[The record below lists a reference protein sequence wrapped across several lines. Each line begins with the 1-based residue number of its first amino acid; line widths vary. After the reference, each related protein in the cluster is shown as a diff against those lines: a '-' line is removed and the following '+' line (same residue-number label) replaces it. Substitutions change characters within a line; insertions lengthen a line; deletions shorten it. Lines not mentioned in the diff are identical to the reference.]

1 MVATLRE
8 LRPPRALRWVI
19 RYRWYGFLLIL
30 AGVLLGWFMHS
41 QHFIHHWFFWLL
53 AVVLIVGL
61 VGAGVYSLIV
71 AQHRSR
77 IVGEGAEGEAL
88 TAKVLD
94 NMQMDARILHS
105 VQFESGE
112 KTRELDHVLV
122 THSTLFVI
130 ETKYL
135 RGRIVGAVDDREWT
149 LHKRARKTRSR
160 YKRGFYNPLKQV
172 ATQIYHLRAH
182 LEKSLDPRWADECKH
197 IWIQGVVVFSHPQ
210 GDATSVVNHAH
221 GVVQLENLQDY
232 LRNYRPPSRAGRLSY
247 GLRREI
253 GRILAQ
259 E

>member
-1 MVATLRE
+1 MVATLRK

-19 RYRWYGFLLIL
+19 RYRWIGIGLLL
-30 AGVLLGWFMHS
+30 AAAVAVWGLASWWKWPLVLLF
-41 QHFIHHWFFWLL
+41 
-53 AVVLIVGL
+53 
-61 VGAGVYSLIV
+61 AGFGFYSLYV

-94 NMQMDARILHS
+94 NMQMDARVLHS
-105 VQFESGE
+105 VQFESGD
-112 KTRELDHVLV
+112 KTRELDSVLI
-122 THSTLFVI
+122 THSALFVI

-135 RGRIVGAVDDREWT
+135 RGRIAGAPDDREWT

-172 ATQIYHLRAH
+172 ATQIYHLRSH
-182 LEKSLDPRWADECKH
+182 LEITLDPRWADEVRH
-197 IWIQGVVVFSHPQ
+197 VWIQGVVVFAHPQ
-210 GDATSVVNHAH
+210 GDASAVVNHQL

-232 LRNYRPPSRAGRLSY
+232 LRNYRPPSRATRLSY

-253 GRILAQ
+253 GRVLAK

>member
-1 MVATLRE
+1 MVATLRK

-19 RYRWYGFLLIL
+19 RYRWIGIGLLLIAL
-30 AGVLLGWFMHS
+30 AGAFLVRGWA
-41 QHFIHHWFFWLL
+41 IWLL
-53 AVVLIVGL
+53 IVPAFIG
-61 VGAGVYSLIV
+61 GVYSLFV

-77 IVGEGAEGEAL
+77 IVGEGSEGEAL

-94 NMQMDARILHS
+94 NMQMDARVLHS

-112 KTRELDHVLV
+112 KTRELDHVLI
-122 THSTLFVI
+122 THSCLFVI

-135 RGRIVGAVDDREWT
+135 RGRIAGAVDDREWT

-172 ATQIYHLRAH
+172 ATQIYHLRSH
-182 LEKSLDPRWADECKH
+182 LENRLDPRWADECRH
-197 IWIQGVVVFSHPQ
+197 IWIQGVVVFAHPQ
-210 GDATSVVNHAH
+210 GDASQVVNHQH

-253 GRILAQ
+253 GRILA
-259 E
+259 EE

>member
-8 LRPPRALRWVI
+8 LRPPRALRWVV

-30 AGVLLGWFMHS
+30 AGVSLVAYSHRWWNC
-41 QHFIHHWFFWLL
+41 IL
-53 AVVLIVGL
+53 ALGL
-61 VGAGVYSLIV
+61 VLGGIYSLVV
-71 AQHRSR
+71 AAHRNR
-77 IVGEGAEGEAL
+77 IVGEGSEGEAL

-94 NMQMDARILHS
+94 NLQMDARVLHS
-105 VQFESGE
+105 VQFDSGD

-122 THSTLFVI
+122 THSCLFVI

-135 RGRIVGAVDDREWT
+135 RGRIAGAPEDREWT

-172 ATQIYHLRAH
+172 ATQIYHLRSH
-182 LEKSLDPRWADECKH
+182 LEKNLDPRWSDECRH

-210 GDATSVVNHAH
+210 GDASAVVNHQH
-221 GVVQLENLQDY
+221 GVVQLENLPDY

>member
-19 RYRWYGFLLIL
+19 RYRWTGIALIAVAVL
-30 AGVLLGWFMHS
+30 AVLLLN
-41 QHFIHHWFFWLL
+41 HWLIWLL
-53 AVVLIVGL
+53 AL
-61 VGAGVYSLIV
+61 VMIGFGIWSLFV

-77 IVGEGAEGEAL
+77 IVGEGSEGEAL

-94 NMQMDARILHS
+94 NMQMDARVLHS
-105 VQFESGE
+105 VQFESGD
-112 KTRELDHVLV
+112 KTRELDHLLI
-122 THSTLFVI
+122 THSAMFVI

-135 RGRIVGAVDDREWT
+135 RGRIAGEVEDREWT

-160 YKRGFYNPLKQV
+160 YKRAFYNPLKQV
-172 ATQIYHLRAH
+172 ATQIYHLRSH
-182 LEKSLDPRWADECKH
+182 LETNLDPRWADECRH

-210 GDATSVVNHAH
+210 GDASAVVNHQH

-232 LRNYRPPSRAGRLSY
+232 LRNYRPPSRAARLSY

-253 GRILAQ
+253 GRFLSK